1 MGTEKEETTLDLD
14 QAMVDGMDKFQGELV
29 EAAREGTDDGSQ
41 TVETGDRTPDDQA
54 SSIQNPESRKSITP
68 KPDDQDSPPKG
79 QESEVGSRKSEEKET
94 DDKTTDD
101 EGKKKEEDPAG
112 TDTPDEDKKDF
123 RFKSQEDAETGYRH
137 IQSKASKA
145 EQEAARL
152 RTELKKAQDAEKQ
165 RVTQEQNDKDL
176 LDFMTEE
183 HEKALVKIDDLD
195 PEDETYRN
203 KVSRIWAEKDSAV
216 DIKRR
221 AQGAERV
228 AEGEA
233 GAAETED
240 TPPGESEGTVW
251 EAVKDQA
258 KTAGIDPDD
267 DYFRM
272 ACSFTPTEGPD
283 GQKLS
288 FDEQIDFAVQQTKDY
303 HSKQEQRFQER
314 LKKAA
319 EKKSDEHQEENLPLG
334 TSAADRSEEKPSK
347 PKAVTL
353 NDALDDVME
362 ERML

>member
-29 EAAREGTDDGSQ
+29 EAAREEGA
-41 TVETGDRTPDDQA
+41 ERIA
-54 SSIQNPESRKSITP
+54 ESAEQKKATITP
-68 KPDDQDSPPKG
+68 KSDDQDSPPKKEKDAAG
-79 QESEVGSRKSEEKET
+79 TQDKEETPDGEKKEEDAAGT
-94 DDKTTDD
+94 QDKEKTPD
-101 EGKKKEEDPAG
+101 EGKKPL
-112 TDTPDEDKKDF
+112 

-137 IQSKASKA
+137 IQAKASKV

-152 RTELKKAQDAEKQ
+152 RQELDKARDAEKQ
-165 RVTQEQNDKDL
+165 RVTQEQDDKNL

-221 AQGAERV
+221 AQGAESM

-233 GAAETED
+233 GAAKAEET
-240 TPPGESEGTVW
+240 PSGESEGTVW